1 MSGPAAAAAGLRVLL
16 QIRIKDGQEAAFEE
30 LWLGH
35 AETVRT
41 FPDNHGQ
48 QLLRLTG
55 EPGAFTVLTDWTD
68 EPSFRAFEQSPEQQ
82 AYLQRLWP
90 MRAGGEMHLLEPLHG
105 STPAAARTAAGS

>member
-1 MSGPAAAAAGLRVLL
+1 MSGPATAGLRVLL
-16 QIRIKDGQEAAFEE
+16 RIRIAPGREAEFER
-30 LWLGH
+30 LWLAH
-35 AETVRT
+35 SATVRA

-82 AYLQRLWP
+82 AYLLKLWP
-90 MRAGGEMHLLEPLHG
+90 MRVGGEMHLLEPLHV
-105 STPAAARTAAGS
+105 STPAVPAGS